1 MSDST
6 FAHSVEDTSSLE
18 RPRAFETILY
28 GGLAVGVLD
37 GLYAVIANSL
47 KGGTPT
53 RVFQYI
59 ASGLLGRDS
68 FNGGMKTTLLGVLL
82 HFLIA
87 FILAAIYYGASLRL
101 PTLIRQA
108 LIWGPIFGVA
118 VHLVMRLVVTPLSA
132 ASKLPFSVS
141 GLLSALVVHILFV
154 GLPIAL
160 LARHSAKANGRKM
173 EN

>member
-1 MSDST
+1 MSDNT
-6 FAHSVEDTSSLE
+6 FAHSVDEPSSLE

-28 GGLAVGVLD
+28 GGLAVGVCD
-37 GLYAVIANSL
+37 GLYAVIASSL
-47 KGGTPT
+47 QGGAPI

-59 ASGLLGRDS
+59 SSGLLGRES
-68 FNGGMKTTLLGVLL
+68 FNGGLKTALLGLLL

-87 FILAAIYYGASLRL
+87 FILAAIYYGASLGL
-101 PTLIRQA
+101 PMLIRQA

-132 ASKLPFSVS
+132 APRLPFSVS

-160 LARHSAKANGRKM
+160 LARYSAKANRAK
-173 EN
+173 ETN

>member
-1 MSDST
+1 MSHNT
-6 FAHSVEDTSSLE
+6 FAHSVDDTSSLE
-18 RPRAFETILY
+18 HPRAFETILY
-28 GGLAVGVLD
+28 GGLAVGILD
-37 GLYAVIANSL
+37 GLYAVIASSL
-47 KGGTPT
+47 RGGAPI

-59 ASGLLGRDS
+59 SSGLLGRES
-68 FNGGMKTTLLGVLL
+68 FNGGLKTALLGILL

-87 FILAAIYYGASLRL
+87 FILAAIYYGASLAL
-101 PTLIRQA
+101 PMLIRQA

-141 GLLSALVVHILFV
+141 GLLSALLVHILFV

-160 LARHSAKANGRKM
+160 LARHSAKAGGAKE